1 MDTNT
6 TRETEFVFRR
16 LEEALH
22 LFGRDVD
29 PYWFWTLVLLLV
41 VGAGFTY
48 VGWMYKRDSQSVGG
62 LWAAFLAVLRCSI
75 YAILG
80 MVFLLPAWQ
89 TWERTESH
97 SKVVLAFDVSGS
109 MGNKD
114 DLPTEAMPVEKLP
127 TRQDKV
133 IQFLKDEQIGLLKHL
148 QEKNP
153 VYLYR
158 FGGRVDEAFKLL
170 EGDKSW
176 LAADRDAWLKPQP
189 TEALPDQLADADRA
203 KFLKVFTE
211 NGLVA
216 AAASLSDQDRAK
228 FLQRQELLQQMVG
241 STNLGDSLREVFNR
255 EANNM
260 VQGIIVFSDGRSTG
274 QYSSQAF
281 EELRSRADRANVP
294 IFTVVV
300 GEYRQP
306 ISIRITDLQAPEQ
319 ARPEDKFPLR
329 VEIDGEGLPNAA
341 MEVSLDV
348 TNPKNEKKT
357 LSKTF
362 KFNTGAGGPPH
373 AQVEFEID
381 AAQFGSSTTPGK
393 PAELEEGEWKFVARV
408 PKDKREIFLQK
419 EHQSRVARV
428 QVVQKPL
435 RVLLFAGGPTHDYQ
449 FVRSMFVREV
459 DQHRAE
465 LSICLQLQRPGV
477 VQDVP
482 ADRLLKRFP
491 DRLES
496 EDSPTEKAEDRYAN
510 LAYYDV
516 IVAFDPDWSKLEPEQ
531 LTALTNWVSRQ
542 AGGLIIVASPV
553 NTTQLTRLNNRE
565 KLKPILDLLPVYL
578 KDSVLERERPSTE
591 PWRLHF
597 PGANREMEF
606 LKLDEAGTDPLAGW
620 EQFFTGNPKPPTGG
634 EPPAV
639 RGFYSYYPAKDV
651 KPGATVVA
659 TFADPRARTDDN
671 SQKEQP
677 YLVTMPFGNGKVVY
691 LGSGETWR
699 LRQFRESYYERFW
712 TKLAR
717 YAGSGNLMRQSRR
730 GVIVMGQ
737 EFSTGQFVPLE
748 AQLFG
753 RDLRPLPETAT
764 PQVVLQP
771 PHGEPLK
778 LELKAKPRQGG
789 EWAGWFETRFRV
801 TESGEY
807 RLNLKISE
815 TGETLPRRFLVK
827 ESNPEL
833 DNTRP
838 DFGQMYQVASEMSAV
853 VPRLDKN
860 IEDELRSALESTAA
874 RLLHRAGETS
884 SGTDR
889 SLPAA
894 NEQTAEN
901 GKTRQEPLRLFFDL
915 SSATLIPKCMVTDSK
930 VQRSRGAVQDLWDQG
945 FTLWSDPSVRM
956 ASVLLLIV
964 TLLSIEWLTR
974 KLLKLA

>member
-6 TRETEFVFRR
+6 TQETEFVFRR

-29 PYWFWTLVLLLV
+29 PYWFWILVLLLV
-41 VGAGFTY
+41 VGAGFAY
-48 VGWMYKRDSQSVGG
+48 VGWMYKRDSQSIGG
-62 LWAAFLAVLRCSI
+62 LWAAFLAILRCSV

-80 MVFLLPAWQ
+80 IVFLLPAWQ
-89 TWERTESH
+89 TWEKTESH

-109 MGNKD
+109 MRNKD
-114 DLPTEAMPVEKLP
+114 DLPTESMPVEKLP

-133 IQFLKDEQIGLLKHL
+133 IQFLKDEQIGFLKRL

-153 VYLYR
+153 IYLYR
-158 FGGRVDEAFKLL
+158 FGGRVDEAFQFL
-170 EGDKSW
+170 EGDKAW

-189 TEALPDQLADADRA
+189 IDALPDQLADADRA
-203 KFLKVFTE
+203 RFVKVLTE
-211 NGLVA
+211 NGVVA
-216 AAASLSDQDRAK
+216 AAATLNDQDRAK
-228 FLQRQELLQQMVG
+228 FLQRQELLQQLVG

-260 VQGIIVFSDGRSTG
+260 VQGLIVFSDGRST

-281 EELRSRADRANVP
+281 EELRSRADRAKVP

-300 GEYRQP
+300 GEHRQP

-319 ARPEDKFPLR
+319 ARPEDKFPVR

-341 MEVSLDV
+341 MELFLDV

-357 LSKTF
+357 LSRAF
-362 KFNTGAGGPPH
+362 KFNAGAGGPPH
-373 AQVEFEID
+373 AQVAFELD
-381 AAQFGSSTTPGK
+381 AAQFGGATTPGK
-393 PAELEEGEWKFVARV
+393 PPELEEGEWKFIARV
-408 PKDKREIFLQK
+408 PKDKREVFLPK
-419 EHQSRVARV
+419 EHLSRVARV
-428 QVVQKPL
+428 QVVKKPL

-465 LSICLQLQRPGV
+465 LSVCLQLQRPGV

-482 ADRLLKRFP
+482 PDRLLKRFP

-516 IVAFDPDWSKLEPEQ
+516 IIAFDPDWSKLDSEE
-531 LTALTNWVSRQ
+531 LTALTHWVSRQ

-565 KLKPILDLLPVYL
+565 RLKPILDLLPVYL
-578 KDSVLERERPSTE
+578 RDSVLEGEHPATE

-597 PGANREMEF
+597 PGANSEMEF
-606 LKLDEAGTDPLAGW
+606 LKLDEAGKEPLAGW
-620 EQFFTGNPKPPTGG
+620 EPFFTGNPTRPAAG

-639 RGFYSYYPAKDV
+639 RGFYGYYPVKDV
-651 KPGATVVA
+651 KPSATVVA
-659 TFADPRARTDDN
+659 TLADPRARIDN
-671 SQKEQP
+671 GQKEQP
-677 YLVTMPFGNGKVVY
+677 YLVTMPFGNGKAVY
-691 LGSGETWR
+691 LGSGESWR
-699 LRQFRESYYERFW
+699 LRQYRESYYERFW

-717 YAGSGNLMRQSRR
+717 YAGSGTLTRQNRR

-737 EFSTGQFVPLE
+737 EFSAGQFVPLE

-753 RDLRPLPETAT
+753 RDLRPLPLTAT
-764 PQVVLQP
+764 PQVLLQP

-778 LELKAKPRQGG
+778 LELKAKPSQGG
-789 EWAGWFETRFRV
+789 EWGGWFETRFRV
-801 TESGEY
+801 TEPGEY

-838 DFGQMYQVASEMSAV
+838 DFGQMYQLASEMSV
-853 VPRLDKN
+853 VAPRLDKSV
-860 IEDELRSALESTAA
+860 EDELRRALESTAA
-874 RLLHRAGETS
+874 GLLHRVDERAE
-884 SGTDR
+884 
-889 SLPAA
+889 
-894 NEQTAEN
+894 EN
-901 GKTRQEPLRLFFDL
+901 GKARKEPLRLFFDL
-915 SSATLIPKCMVTDSK
+915 SSAKLIPKCMVTDLK

-945 FTLWSDPSVRM
+945 FSLWSDPSVRM
-956 ASVLLLIV
+956 ASLLLLIV

>member
-6 TRETEFVFRR
+6 SKETDFVFRR
-16 LEEALH
+16 LEEALP

-29 PYWFWTLVLLLV
+29 PYWFWILVLLLV
-41 VGAGFTY
+41 MATGFTY
-48 VGWMYKRDSQSVGG
+48 VAWMYKRDSQSIGG
-62 LWAAFLAVLRCSI
+62 PWAAFLAILRCTV

-97 SKVVLAFDVSGS
+97 SKVVLTFDVSGS

-114 DLPTEAMPVEKLP
+114 DLPTETMPVEKLP

-133 IQFLKDEQIGLLKHL
+133 IQFLKDEQAGFLKHL

-170 EGDKSW
+170 EGDHTW
-176 LAADRDAWLKPQP
+176 LAADRDAWLKPQLA
-189 TEALPDQLADADRA
+189 EALPDPLPAGDRA
-203 KFLKVFTE
+203 KFLKVLQE
-211 NGLVA
+211 NGVVA
-216 AAASLSDQDRAK
+216 AAGTLSEQDRAK
-228 FLQRQELLQQMVG
+228 FLQRQELLQQLVG
-241 STNLGDSLREVFNR
+241 GTNLGDSLREIFNR

-260 VQGIIVFSDGRSTG
+260 VQGIIVFSDGRST

-281 EELRSRADRANVP
+281 EELRSRADRAKVP

-300 GEYRQP
+300 GEHRQP

-319 ARPEDKFPLR
+319 ARPEDKFPVR
-329 VEIDGEGLPNAA
+329 VEIDGEGLPNATK
-341 MEVSLDV
+341 EVLLDV

-362 KFNTGAGGPPH
+362 TFNAGAGGPPH
-373 AQVEFEID
+373 AQVEFDID
-381 AAQFGSSTTPGK
+381 AAQLGSSTTPGK
-393 PAELEEGEWKFVARV
+393 PPELEEGTWKFLARV
-408 PKDKREIFLQK
+408 PKDKREVFLPK
-419 EHQSRVARV
+419 EHSSRPASV
-428 QVVQKPL
+428 QVVKKPL

-449 FVRSMFVREV
+449 FVRSMLVREV
-459 DQHRAE
+459 DLHRAE
-465 LSICLQLQRPGV
+465 LTICLQLQRPGV

-482 ADRLLKRFP
+482 PDRLLRRFP

-496 EDSPTEKAEDRYAN
+496 EDSSTEKLEDRYEN
-510 LAYYDV
+510 LAFYDV
-516 IVAFDPDWSKLEPEQ
+516 IIAFDPDWTQLDPEQ
-531 LTALTNWVSRQ
+531 MTALTNWVSRQ

-565 KLKPILDLLPVYL
+565 RLKPILDLLPVYL
-578 KDSVLERERPSTE
+578 KDSVLEGERPANE

-597 PGANREMEF
+597 PGANSEIEF
-606 LKLDEAGTDPLAGW
+606 LKLDEAGKGPLAGW
-620 EQFFTGNPKPPTGG
+620 EEFFTGSAKPPAGG
-634 EPPAV
+634 EAPAV
-639 RGFYSYYPAKDV
+639 RGFYSYYPVRDV
-651 KPGATVVA
+651 KPSATVVA
-659 TFADPRARTDDN
+659 TYADPRARIDN
-671 SQKEQP
+671 GQKEQP
-677 YLVTMPFGNGKVVY
+677 YIVTMPFGSGKVVY
-691 LGSGETWR
+691 LGSGEIWR
-699 LRQFRESYYERFW
+699 LRQYRESYYERFW

-717 YAGSGNLMRQSRR
+717 YAGSGNLTRQSRR

-753 RDLRPLPETAT
+753 RDLKPLPQTAT
-764 PQVVLQP
+764 PQVVLLP
-771 PHGEPLK
+771 PHGEPIK
-778 LELKAKPRQGG
+778 LELKPKSSQGD
-789 EWAGWFETRFRV
+789 EWGGWFETRFRV
-801 TESGEY
+801 TEPGEY
-807 RLNLKISE
+807 RLNLQISE

-838 DFGQMYQVASEMSAV
+838 DFGQMYQLASEMAV
-853 VPRLDKN
+853 IEPRLDKKL
-860 IEDELRSALESTAA
+860 EGELRRTLESTAA
-874 RLLHRAGETS
+874 RLLHRGDEIS
-884 SGTDR
+884 SGVSS
-889 SLPAA
+889 SLSPA
-894 NEQTAEN
+894 NEPAERN
-901 GKTRQEPLRLFFDL
+901 DQARKEPLRLFFDL
-915 SSATLIPKCMVTDSK
+915 STAKLIPQCMVTDSK

-945 FTLWSDPSVRM
+945 FTLWSDPSIRI
-956 ASVLLLIV
+956 ANVLLLIV

>member
-6 TRETEFVFRR
+6 TQETEFVFRR

-22 LFGRDVD
+22 WFGRDID

-48 VGWMYKRDSQSVGG
+48 VGWMYKRDSQSIGG
-62 LWAAFLAVLRCSI
+62 LWAAFLAILRCAV

-97 SKVVLAFDVSGS
+97 SKIVLAFDVSGS

-114 DLPTEAMPVEKLP
+114 DLPTESLPVEKLP

-133 IQFLKDEQIGLLKHL
+133 IQFLKDDQAGFLKRL

-153 VYLYR
+153 LYLYR

-170 EGDKSW
+170 EGDNTW
-176 LAADRDAWLKPQP
+176 LATDRDAWLKPEP
-189 TEALPDQLADADRA
+189 TEALPDGVAEADRI
-203 KFLKVFTE
+203 KFVKALTD
-211 NGLVA
+211 NGVVA
-216 AAASLSDQDRAK
+216 AAATLSDQDRAK
-228 FLQRQELLQQMVG
+228 FLQRQELLQQLVG
-241 STNLGDSLREVFNR
+241 STNLGDSLRQVFNR

-260 VQGIIVFSDGRSTG
+260 VQGLIVFSDGRST

-281 EELRSRADRANVP
+281 EELRSRADRAKVP

-300 GEYRQP
+300 GEHRQP

-319 ARPEDKFPLR
+319 ARPEDKFPVR
-329 VEIDGEGLPNAA
+329 VQIDGEGLPNAGTD
-341 MEVSLDV
+341 VLLDV
-348 TNPKNEKKT
+348 TNPRNEKKT
-357 LSKTF
+357 LSKAF
-362 KFNTGAGGPPH
+362 KFNAGAGGPPH

-381 AAQFGSSTTPGK
+381 AAQFGGTTTPGK
-393 PAELEEGEWKFVARV
+393 PPELEEGAWKFLARV
-408 PKDKREIFLQK
+408 PKDKREVFIPK
-419 EHQSRVARV
+419 EHVSRVAQV
-428 QVVQKPL
+428 QIVKKPL
-435 RVLLFAGGPTHDYQ
+435 RVLLFAGGPSHDYQ

-465 LSICLQLQRPGV
+465 LSICLQLQRPGI

-482 ADRLLKRFP
+482 PDRLLKHFP
-491 DRLES
+491 NRLES
-496 EDSPTEKAEDRYAN
+496 EDSPIEKAEDRYAN

-516 IVAFDPDWSKLEPEQ
+516 IIAFDPDWSKLEPEQ

-542 AGGLIIVASPV
+542 AGGLILVASPV

-565 KLKPILDLLPVYL
+565 RLKPILDLLPVFL
-578 KDSVLERERPSTE
+578 RDSVLEGEGPANE

-597 PGANREMEF
+597 PGANSEMEF
-606 LKLDEAGTDPLAGW
+606 LKLDEAGKEPLAGW
-620 EQFFTGNPKPPTGG
+620 EQFFTGASKSPVGG
-634 EPPAV
+634 ETPAV
-639 RGFYSYYPAKDV
+639 RGFYSYYPVRDV
-651 KPGATVVA
+651 KPSATVVA
-659 TFADPRARTDDN
+659 TLANPRARIDN
-671 SQKEQP
+671 GQKEQP

-699 LRQFRESYYERFW
+699 LRQYRESYYERFW

-717 YAGSGNLMRQSRR
+717 YAGSGNLTRQSRR

-737 EFSTGQFVPLE
+737 EFSAGQFVPLE

-753 RDLRPLPETAT
+753 SDLRPLPQTAT
-764 PQVVLQP
+764 PQVLLQP

-778 LELKAKPRQGG
+778 LELKAKPSQGG
-789 EWAGWFETRFRV
+789 EWGGWFETRFRA
-801 TESGEY
+801 TEPGEY

-827 ESNPEL
+827 EANPEL

-838 DFGQMYQVASEMSAV
+838 DFGQMYQLASEMSAV
-853 VPRLDKN
+853 VPRLDKRL
-860 IEDELRSALESTAA
+860 EDELRGTLENTAA
-874 RLLHRAGETS
+874 RLLHRGDERAEA
-884 SGTDR
+884 SGKAR
-889 SLPAA
+889 
-894 NEQTAEN
+894 
-901 GKTRQEPLRLFFDL
+901 KEPLRLFFDL
-915 SSATLIPKCMVTDSK
+915 TSAQLIPKCMVTESK